1 MSASAAEN
9 IILETQ
15 RTFLRPLRQ
24 TDFADLAEIL
34 QDPAVMY
41 AYEHA
46 FDDREVQQWLDRQ
59 LQRYDKDGFG
69 LWAVISKETG
79 GFIGQV
85 GLTRQETPRGTET
98 EIVWLLKKS
107 CWHQGFATKAGEGC
121 RQYAFNVLKKQK
133 VVSIIRD
140 TNLASRKVAE
150 RLGMRPAFSFVKHY
164 YGINMPHIVYAVTTP

>member
-46 FDDREVQQWLDRQ
+46 FDDREVQNWLDNQ
-59 LQRYDKDGFG
+59 LRRYENDGFG
-69 LWAVISKETG
+69 LWAVISKSTG

-85 GLTRQETPRGTET
+85 GLTRQETPRGTE
-98 EIVWLLKKS
+98 
-107 CWHQGFATKAGEGC
+107 
-121 RQYAFNVLKKQK
+121 
-133 VVSIIRD
+133 
-140 TNLASRKVAE
+140 
-150 RLGMRPAFSFVKHY
+150 
-164 YGINMPHIVYAVTTP
+164 